1 MPKAD
6 LHTHSVYSD
15 GTSSPREVVIAAQKT
30 GVGIFALADPAYA
43 EALAGLNTASV
54 TWAGLAANL
63 IPVTLGNILGGA
75 GLGLAYWYIYLKKPK
90 A

>member
-1 MPKAD
+1 M
-6 LHTHSVYSD
+6 
-15 GTSSPREVVIAAQKT
+15 
-30 GVGIFALADPAYA
+30 ADPADA
-43 EALAGLNTASV
+43 EALAGLNAASV

>member
-1 MPKAD
+1 MPKRWRACDAAAD
-6 LHTHSVYSD
+6 
-15 GTSSPREVVIAAQKT
+15 
-30 GVGIFALADPAYA
+30 
-43 EALAGLNTASV
+43 
-54 TWAGLAANL
+54 GLAANL